1 MLNTDHDTSSSPRQ
15 PAVAGQFYPADSTDL
30 RASVSRYLSE
40 AQPIHPAPK
49 AIVAPHAGYMF
60 SGAVAGSAYAG
71 WQNLGTAVRRIVLLG
86 PAHRFY
92 LRGMAVPA
100 ARQFLTPL
108 GVVEVDQDAVN
119 ELANRP
125 DVTVDDRPHAD
136 EHSLE
141 VQLPFLQ
148 VLFPAFTLVPIVV
161 GVDNGD
167 SVAAV
172 LEQLWGED
180 DTRIVISSD
189 LSHFHNYYD
198 AREID
203 AATSAAIC
211 ALQAEAIGPEQACG
225 CMPLRGLLTYARNHG
240 LQINEL
246 DRRNSGDTAGPR
258 DRVVGY
264 GAYAIQTSA

>member
-1 MLNTDHDTSSSPRQ
+1 MNANSDSTSSPRQ
-15 PAVAGQFYPADSTDL
+15 PAVAGQFYPGNSSDL
-30 RASVSRYLSE
+30 QAAVSQFLQQAE
-40 AQPIHPAPK
+40 PVTPAPK

-71 WQNLGTAVRRIVLLG
+71 WQDLGTAVQRVVLLG

-108 GVVEVDQDAVN
+108 GAVDVDQEAVT

-148 VLFPAFTLVPIVV
+148 VLFPKFTLVPIVV
-161 GVDNGD
+161 GVCSGE

-172 LEQLWGED
+172 LEQLWGAD

-189 LSHFHNYYD
+189 LSHYHSYYD

-225 CMPLRGLLTYARNHG
+225 CMPLRGLMTYARDHG
-240 LQINEL
+240 LQISEL

-264 GAYAIQTSA
+264 GAYAIQTST